1 MHPDDE
7 IDRREFFATL
17 WRGKW
22 IIILTTIVL
31 ATGGVLCVL
40 SKPNIYQY
48 SLLLAPPVAKE
59 WAEKIVDINEHM
71 REQDVKEAGARIP
84 YLEGK
89 LQGTNIAG
97 MQQVF
102 YQLLESEPKRALIAI
117 VATILGVFTVF
128 VIAFIRSGKTSAR
141 EENK

>member
-1 MHPDDE
+1 MARQMDHHPHHHRPCH
-7 IDRREFFATL
+7 RRRTL
-17 WRGKW
+17 RLEQTEHLPVQ
-22 IIILTTIVL
+22 LT
-31 ATGGVLCVL
+31 
-40 SKPNIYQY
+40 PRPP
-48 SLLLAPPVAKE
+48 PPVAKE